1 MLRQRL
7 AVCAVAILLIAGSDV
22 GGDEIRAPNVSFAG
36 LDGRTVR
43 LNTMRGQIVLLDFW
57 ASWCGPCKA
66 TVPALDALG
75 ESLRG
80 RGVRLLA
87 VSVDERRK
95 DVDVFLASPPQTMQV
110 LLDRRMAAADAFK
123 GRALPSAFVIDRDG
137 RIRFSHEGYRVEAIA
152 TMKAEIDE
160 LLDRPGD

>member
-66 TVPALDALG
+66 TFPALDALG

-123 GRALPSAFVIDRDG
+123 VRAIPSA
-137 RIRFSHEGYRVEAIA
+137 
-152 TMKAEIDE
+152 
-160 LLDRPGD
+160 